1 MPLSGELSLTSPDG
15 NKIWAESA
23 GEPSKPALV
32 FIHGMGCTALGFD
45 NQFADPDLLHNFHL
59 IRYELRGHGRSGV
72 PVESEGYESIRYAE
86 DFKTVCEA
94 FGVEKPFLIGWS
106 LGGAIAVDVIN
117 AYGPTYLSGIIYC
130 GGGAIHLEYGM
141 STTSAFLVGAF
152 GTLMTESAQEMTA
165 AASFFADSCVA
176 PTSLP
181 ISYPLKL
188 QMMGGFLAAPRHA
201 KIQNFSRK
209 QDASAEWERRVRNV
223 PVFVVQGREDQHRN
237 WEAMRALLE
246 RLYAD
251 LEIYMLDGVGHS
263 PHLESPA
270 ETNKAIGTWVGK
282 VLARE

>member
-59 IRYELRGHGRSGV
+59 IRYELRGHGRSGA

-94 FGVEKPFLIGWS
+94 FGVEKPFLVGWLYFTYLRS

-152 GTLMTESAQEMTA
+152 GTLMTDAY
-165 AASFFADSCVA
+165 VA
-176 PTSLP
+176 PNLLP
-181 ISYPLKL
+181 TEIADD
-188 QMMGGFLAAPRHA
+188 GRIPRSTTA
-201 KIQNFSRK
+201 REDSELEPQA
-209 QDASAEWERRVRNV
+209 DASAEWERRVRNV